1 MSSHGG
7 RDVPTRSMVGFLV
20 CPPEALIDDFV
31 RRPAQLDPLL
41 VRAVS
46 KHLARCGPCR
56 EEADQKRRATDASGA
71 LRPWLWAIIG
81 LAALVAAAVVFLR
94 HELAAPPAG
103 NATGRS
109 DPGLTAL
116 ARFDP
121 PGAAAMALILS
132 DQQASL
138 SGPQSPMS
146 AEDHRELRAARSSLD
161 AGRPH
166 DAAGLLED
174 LVARHPSRGGL
185 RLLSAYA
192 HARAGAYETA
202 LRQYAAADELGAGVD
217 ACWGL
222 ANAHLRL
229 GDVAGARRELTEH
242 MLARRPDDEPARIL
256 LNRISASD
264 PWTPR

>member
-1 MSSHGG
+1 MTSHDG
-7 RDVPTRSMVGFLV
+7 RDVPSRSMVDFLV

-46 KHLARCGPCR
+46 KHLSRCGPCR
-56 EEADQKRRATDASGA
+56 EEADQRRRATEASGA
-71 LRPWLWAIIG
+71 LRPWLWAMIG
-81 LAALVAAAVVFLR
+81 VAALAAAALVFLQ
-94 HELAAPPAG
+94 HEMAAPPAG

-109 DPGLTAL
+109 DPRLTAL

-132 DQQASL
+132 GQVASL
-138 SGPQSPMS
+138 SGPQPPLS
-146 AEDHRELRAARSSLD
+146 AEDHRELRAAKSSLD
-161 AGRPH
+161 SGRPQ

-192 HARAGAYETA
+192 HARAGAYEQA

-242 MLARRPDDEPARIL
+242 MLARRPDDEPARTL
-256 LNRISASD
+256 LNRITASD
-264 PWTPR
+264 LWTLR